1 MHSKERTFFGMFP
14 LVLAA
19 CALVTAGCDKTT
31 SSEERI
37 NAGLKAAGVSKSTLG
52 KVAGAV
58 TIDGKTLEEAGFPS
72 RDFVAILYDLKNPP
86 STKNPLLFTLINPDG
101 TFEFSTYDK
110 GDGVPVG
117 SYMLLFDALKFS
129 RAPKRE
135 YHEPD
140 RLKDLYNDP
149 DKSPF
154 PIEVKEPG
162 KTDYQF
168 DLVLEG
174 KEKGT
179 PGPKAVAKI
188 DLGG

>member
-1 MHSKERTFFGMFP
+1 MNSKERTFFGIFP
-14 LVLAA
+14 LALVA
-19 CALVTAGCDKTT
+19 CALVTAGCTKTT
-31 SSEERI
+31 SSEERL
-37 NAGLKAAGVSKSTLG
+37 NEGLKAAGMSKSTLG
-52 KVAGAV
+52 KVAGVV
-58 TIDGKTLEEAGFPS
+58 TIDGKTLEEAGFTS

-86 STKNPLLFTLINPDG
+86 SPKNPLLFTLINPDG

-140 RLKDLYNDP
+140 RLKNLYNDP
-149 DKSPF
+149 DKSTF
-154 PIEVKEPG
+154 PIEVKEAG

-168 DLVLEG
+168 DLTVEG
-174 KEKGT
+174 KEPGT
-179 PGPKAVAKI
+179 PGPKAVTKI

>member
-1 MHSKERTFFGMFP
+1 MNSRERTFFGTLSWA
-14 LVLAA
+14 LVL
-19 CALVTAGCDKTT
+19 CALLLSGCTKTT
-31 SSEERI
+31 SSEERV
-37 NAGLKAAGVSKSTLG
+37 NENLKGAGISKSVLG
-52 KVAGAV
+52 KVAGTV

-72 RDFVAILYDLKNPP
+72 RDLVAILYDLKNPP
-86 STKNPLLFTLINPDG
+86 SSKNPLLFTLIKPDG
-101 TFEFSTYDK
+101 SFEFSTYDK

-140 RLKDLYNDP
+140 RLKNLYNDP
-149 DKSPF
+149 DKSTF

-168 DLVLEG
+168 NLELEG
-174 KEKGT
+174 KEQGT
-179 PGPKAVAKI
+179 PGSKSVTRI